1 MPRHARSIIANVPY
15 HIIHRG
21 NNKQTI
27 FFSDDDCLS
36 LLGIIREAKGKYRC
50 KVYAYCMMSNHIHLL
65 IEPLIREHLALFL
78 KLIAQKYAQ
87 HVNYFYKRTGTLW
100 EGRFKS
106 SPVSMDNYLLAC
118 CRYIEM
124 NPVRAGLVSSPEEY
138 RWSSYRGK
146 TGIVKDELLD
156 LDLWYESLG
165 SAEEERQ
172 KRYSQW
178 FRESIS
184 TREWGLIRKATNKG
198 GAFGDDNFKAR
209 IEKAIGRTIE
219 LREKGRPRK
228 K

>member
-50 KVYAYCMMSNHIHLL
+50 KLYAYCMMSNHIHLL

-178 FRESIS
+178 FRESIP
-184 TREWGLIRKATNKG
+184 TREWDLIRKATNKG